1 MKRRHF
7 LLGSAAAALATTS
20 GGALSAQPAASNSRA
35 DGPLKIDEV
44 EVFELHGSYT
54 EEGGVN
60 RQTQVNPLDVYEQLR
75 PAPYADKPSG
85 PKQVH
90 TSAVYVRIRT
100 AGGIDGLY
108 GPIEKSAALDIAATT
123 STGYARLWI
132 CECQDSLDAVGG
144 SAENATAITPAP
156 ITMNRILPT

>member
-7 LLGSAAAALATTS
+7 LPGSAAAALATTGS
-20 GGALSAQPAASNSRA
+20 RTLAAQPAAANVRA

-60 RQTQVNPLDVYEQLR
+60 RQTQVNPLDVYDQFR
-75 PAPYADKPSG
+75 HAPYADKPSG

-100 AGGIDGLY
+100 AG
-108 GPIEKSAALDIAATT
+108 
-123 STGYARLWI
+123 
-132 CECQDSLDAVGG
+132 
-144 SAENATAITPAP
+144 
-156 ITMNRILPT
+156 